1 MPIITNDNHKGCSL
15 EEFVDF
21 NLDELYLLDDIINDV
36 KNNRKPKMD
45 SDLTETLN
53 LIQSKVLIRISPP
66 CTKIKETN

>member
-21 NLDELYLLDDIINDV
+21 NLDELYLLDDMINDV

-53 LIQSKVLIRISPP
+53 LIQAKVLIRISLP
-66 CTKIKETN
+66 

>member
-36 KNNRKPKMD
+36 KNNRKPNMD

-53 LIQSKVLIRISPP
+53 LIQSKVLIRISQPW
-66 CTKIKETN
+66 TKIKETN

>member
-1 MPIITNDNHKGCSL
+1 MPIITNANHKGCSL

-53 LIQSKVLIRISPP
+53 LIQSKVLIRISQPW
-66 CTKIKETN
+66 TKIKETN

>member
-21 NLDELYLLDDIINDV
+21 NLDELYLLDDMINDV
-36 KNNRKPKMD
+36 KNNRKPKID

-53 LIQSKVLIRISPP
+53 LIQAKVLIRISQP
-66 CTKIKETN
+66 

>member
-1 MPIITNDNHKGCSL
+1 MPLITNDNHTGCSL

-21 NLDELYLLDDIINDV
+21 NLDELYLLDDMINDV

-53 LIQSKVLIRISPP
+53 LIQAKVLIRISQP
-66 CTKIKETN
+66 

>member
-53 LIQSKVLIRISPP
+53 LIQSKVLIRISQPW
-66 CTKIKETN
+66 TKIKETN

>member
-21 NLDELYLLDDIINDV
+21 NLNELYLLDDIINDV

-53 LIQSKVLIRISPP
+53 LIQSKVLIRISQPW
-66 CTKIKETN
+66 TKIKETN

>member
-1 MPIITNDNHKGCSL
+1 MSIITNDNHKGCSL

-21 NLDELYLLDDIINDV
+21 NLDELYLLDDMINDV

-53 LIQSKVLIRISPP
+53 LIQAKVLIRISQP
-66 CTKIKETN
+66 

>member
-21 NLDELYLLDDIINDV
+21 NLDEEASQKKKELYLLDDLINDV

-45 SDLTETLN
+45 SDLKLK
-53 LIQSKVLIRISPP
+53 L
-66 CTKIKETN
+66 

>member
-21 NLDELYLLDDIINDV
+21 NLDELYLLDDMINDV

-53 LIQSKVLIRISPP
+53 LIQAKVLIRISQP
-66 CTKIKETN
+66 

>member
-53 LIQSKVLIRISPP
+53 RIQAKVLIRISQPW
-66 CTKIKETN
+66 TKIKETN

>member
-1 MPIITNDNHKGCSL
+1 MPIITNANHKGCSL

-21 NLDELYLLDDIINDV
+21 NLDELYLLDDMINDV

-53 LIQSKVLIRISPP
+53 LIQAKVLIRISQP
-66 CTKIKETN
+66 